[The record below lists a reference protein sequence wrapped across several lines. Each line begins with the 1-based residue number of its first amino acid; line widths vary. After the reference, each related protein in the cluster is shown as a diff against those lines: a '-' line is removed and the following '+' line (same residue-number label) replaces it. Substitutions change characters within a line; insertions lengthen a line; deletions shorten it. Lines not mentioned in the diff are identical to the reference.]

1 MKIMIRVIQSND
13 LTANKYIKGIIG
25 VCRFYR
31 LLLGTHITICVAL
44 MIAIMKTVINQIRKT
59 ITMSMNE
66 YTKFIQLLYRRYTT
80 ATKPAFCLDFTLTG
94 DQEAL

>member
-44 MIAIMKTVINQIRKT
+44 MIAIIKSVIDAIRKNK
-59 ITMSMNE
+59 SNGYE
-66 YTKFIQLLYRRYTT
+66 
-80 ATKPAFCLDFTLTG
+80 
-94 DQEAL
+94 

>member
-31 LLLGTHITICVAL
+31 LLLGTACNHLCSSDDCNNEDSY
-44 MIAIMKTVINQIRKT
+44 KPNQKNKN
-59 ITMSMNE
+59 NE
-66 YTKFIQLLYRRYTT
+66 Y
-80 ATKPAFCLDFTLTG
+80 
-94 DQEAL
+94 E